1 MKMLNVVASG
11 VVAASAAGA
20 ALWLG
25 AGSANALPDVVDRT
39 YNDAKRMIQ
48 QAGGTPVIATRTGGG
63 LDEGKCLV
71 ANVWEAGYPR
81 VSSRGRIVGNNEVLV
96 ALNCNGE
103 LAEPGSPG
111 NSAASPV
118 GRAAK
123 TEAEQEAAEQE
134 ERELAQA
141 ATPDE

>member
-1 MKMLNVVASG
+1 MKMLNIVTCG
-11 VVAASAAGA
+11 VVAASTAGA

-25 AGSANALPDVVDRT
+25 AGVAGAIPDVVDRP
-39 YNDAKRMIQ
+39 YKDAKRMIQ
-48 QAGGTPVIATRTGGG
+48 QSGGTPVIATRTGGG
-63 LDEGKCLV
+63 LDEGSCLV
-71 ANVWEAGYPR
+71 ANAWEAGYPR
-81 VSSRGRIVGNNEVLV
+81 VNSRGRITGNNEVLV

-103 LAEPGSPG
+103 LAEAGAPG

-134 ERELAQA
+134 EQELAQA